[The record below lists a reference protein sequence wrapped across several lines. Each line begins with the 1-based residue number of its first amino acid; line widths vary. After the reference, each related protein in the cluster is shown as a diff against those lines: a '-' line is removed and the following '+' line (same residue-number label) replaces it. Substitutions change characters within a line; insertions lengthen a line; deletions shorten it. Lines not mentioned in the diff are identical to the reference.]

1 MACVFY
7 KKDWLNKNGTLNDSI
22 KTKYDEIPGVSK
34 NISKCLS
41 SKPLTKGGK
50 RGKRIEKKVSNLKI
64 GLELLPSIE
73 LMEQLRCASFMI
85 NNGLD
90 SCLEVNEKSKNKV
103 R

>member
-7 KKDWLNKNGTLNDSI
+7 KKDWLNKNGTINDSI
-22 KTKYDEIPGVSK
+22 RTKYDEIPGVSRS
-34 NISKCLS
+34 ISKCLNS
-41 SKPLTKGGK
+41 NLTEGGK
-50 RGKRIEKKVSNLKI
+50 GNQMKKTVSDLKI
-64 GLELLPSIE
+64 GLEHLPSIE

-90 SCLEVNEKSKNKV
+90 SCLEVNEKSKNNV